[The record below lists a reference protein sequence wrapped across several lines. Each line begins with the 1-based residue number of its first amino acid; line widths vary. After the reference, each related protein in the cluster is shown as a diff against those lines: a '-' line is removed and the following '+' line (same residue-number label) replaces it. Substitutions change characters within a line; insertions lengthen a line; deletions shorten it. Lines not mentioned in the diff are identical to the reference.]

1 MKDAA
6 QSLQQYALEQTAMRL
21 GRVAFEIRRTRRK
34 ADDEAV
40 HDLRVSIRRFTQA
53 LRVFQDLLPAG
64 QARKIRK
71 RLRSIMTIAGEVRNL
86 DIAREMAK
94 ESGIR
99 QAQSLPDALGEER
112 RDAERRL
119 KDALRRLYASD
130 FSDHW
135 RQRLEL
141 NPEK

>member
-86 DIAREMAK
+86 DIAREMVM
-94 ESGIR
+94 ESKIR
-99 QAQSLPDALGEER
+99 QAQSLPDALSQER